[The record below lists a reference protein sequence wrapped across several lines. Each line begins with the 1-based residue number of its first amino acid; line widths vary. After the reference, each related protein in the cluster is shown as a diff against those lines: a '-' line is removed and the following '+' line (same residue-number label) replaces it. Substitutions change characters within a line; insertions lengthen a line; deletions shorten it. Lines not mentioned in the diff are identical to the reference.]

1 MVLQKYLLL
10 NLVTTDEL
18 PSDDEMKA
26 IITKHLYI
34 NSTEDEQATFKDT
47 DGYFDDLASLTTEE
61 NSFITT
67 WYTPATEEMSGSN
80 PIALKLIE
88 DRTSDRVLGGLITF
102 ENNKDLERYTAINE
116 VLRKSYEEEE

>member
-1 MVLQKYLLL
+1 MFS
-10 NLVTTDEL
+10 NNCFHF
-18 PSDDEMKA
+18 
-26 IITKHLYI
+26 II